1 MWAGVAALL
10 LAFACLAPSVA
21 ARGGGHSHSAT
32 TSTHSAT
39 GSRSSGAHSTSGSH
53 SSGWYSAPSSHS
65 SSSHPGTGSH
75 SKAAPWVHRDSHG
88 KIARDPRATNA
99 FKRQLP
105 CPATGKTYGS
115 CPGYTVDHITPL
127 KRGGADRPGNMQ
139 WQTNEEAKRKD
150 RWE

>member
-1 MWAGVAALL
+1 MVRLIVAALVGA
-10 LAFACLAPSVA
+10 LACIAPPVVA
-21 ARGGGHSHSAT
+21 SSGSHSWPVT
-32 TSTHSAT
+32 TSTHSA
-39 GSRSSGAHSTSGSH
+39 
-53 SSGWYSAPSSHS
+53 
-65 SSSHPGTGSH
+65 TGSH